1 MRRPCLE
8 RQSLALGMGKF
19 SDLGR
24 LAVAKESPRRYFF
37 DLTQQDPAF
46 GGRESRV
53 LAGSGSQAHRPL
65 DNIIRRRG
73 QRRAHALRSSN
84 GLDHP
89 LISYS
94 IVSLVNPYPSFYPT
108 ARLLSHTSHH
118 ARMRPQLIY
127 RTSKH
132 PLLTASWLGIP
143 LSLPR

>member
-1 MRRPCLE
+1 MFRKTEFGTRNGKIQRSRKARCRERVTSTIFFRPHATRPRVRRSGVP
-8 RQSLALGMGKF
+8 R
-19 SDLGR
+19 LGR
-24 LAVAKESPRRYFF
+24 QRKPSTPTLG
-37 DLTQQDPAF
+37 Q
-46 GGRESRV
+46 
-53 LAGSGSQAHRPL
+53 H
-65 DNIIRRRG
+65 IIRRRG